1 MFTTP
6 STGQTTAVLGKH
18 ISFAH
23 LYLIAF
29 SMFGSLLTREQHS
42 DGPDAWDCGL
52 PGFHCSTLNI
62 MNKASFIVSKAQ
74 SGGWNDL
81 DMLTVGLG
89 GQTDA
94 EYVAL
99 FSVWCAVKSP
109 LIMGNDFSK
118 ISNKTLSILTNAAA
132 IAVNQDPLYS
142 SAARRWYYETG
153 DVDEFGRG
161 SIQMWSGSLNSTTD
175 SEWEDVVVVLVN
187 GNNSTTTMNATLV
200 DIFIDSGTY
209 GTAPQVDLSWEV
221 RDLWGYRLTDE
232 EAQSLIDAANA
243 TESGNSTTGV
253 SANVT
258 NLYNATATSYAD
270 GLEAKD
276 ELLLGKVVSTVAP
289 SGTITAIVDRHGAA
303 MFRLR
308 AVPTAAA
315 VRKRTEL

>member
-1 MFTTP
+1 
-6 STGQTTAVLGKH
+6 
-18 ISFAH
+18 
-23 LYLIAF
+23 
-29 SMFGSLLTREQHS
+29 
-42 DGPDAWDCGL
+42 
-52 PGFHCSTLNI
+52 
-62 MNKASFIVSKAQ
+62 
-74 SGGWNDL
+74 
-81 DMLTVGLG
+81 MLTVGIG

-99 FSVWCAVKSP
+99 FSIWCAAKSP

-118 ISNKTLSILTNAAA
+118 ISNQTLSILTNAAA

-142 SAARRWYYETG
+142 SAARRWYYDTS
-153 DVDEFGRG
+153 DVDQYGRG

-175 SEWEDVVVVLVN
+175 SEWYDMVVVLIN
-187 GNNSTTTMNATLV
+187 AQNSTATMNATLA

-243 TESGNSTTGV
+243 TESGNGTVV

-289 SGTITAIVDRHGAA
+289 QGTITATVERHGAA

-315 VRKRTEL
+315 ARKRTEL